1 MKKNIIST
9 VIAGALFAV
18 AGSAMALPNE
28 AMDTATV
35 TTTVRATSTATVTV
49 RATSTATVT
58 VTPNNGSISED
69 EITSNGIEVASVDV
83 SASGLY
89 DGTTGANIKLS
100 VDPNNYPGKG
110 NYWKMSSDA

>member
-35 TTTVRATSTATVTV
+35 TTTV